1 MRTRVTM
8 PKLGESVIEG
18 TVIRWL
24 KREGEAIEEYEPLL
38 EVSTDKVDS
47 EIPAAATGVLLRILV
62 AAGETVAVGT
72 TIAEI
77 GAPGDDGDEAE
88 TSVVPQLRLSPV
100 VARLLAEHGLDAADI
115 PGSGRG
121 GRLTRKDVE
130 AWLTRTGFAR
140 SAAPHVPGEL
150 RPLTAMRRSIAEH
163 MHGACGRRRTSRP
176 STRRT

>member
-77 GAPGDDGDEAE
+77 GAPGDDG
-88 TSVVPQLRLSPV
+88 TRLKRQLCRSCASRPRWRACWLNTASTPPTF
-100 VARLLAEHGLDAADI
+100 LALAAADVS
-115 PGSGRG
+115 P
-121 GRLTRKDVE
+121 
-130 AWLTRTGFAR
+130 A
-140 SAAPHVPGEL
+140 
-150 RPLTAMRRSIAEH
+150 
-163 MHGACGRRRTSRP
+163 RTSRLGWRAAAP
-176 STRRT
+176 PGRPRRTCRANCDR